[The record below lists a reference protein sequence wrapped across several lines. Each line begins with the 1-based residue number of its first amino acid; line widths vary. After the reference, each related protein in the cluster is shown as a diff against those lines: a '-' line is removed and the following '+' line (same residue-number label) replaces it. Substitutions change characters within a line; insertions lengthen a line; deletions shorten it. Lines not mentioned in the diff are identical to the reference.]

1 MECPKLKRKN
11 ITKCVQVP
19 ENCVGK
25 SMQII
30 KEKPKRPIN

>member
-1 MECPKLKRKN
+1 MSEIEEKN
-11 ITKCVQVP
+11 KKKCVQVP

-25 SMQII
+25 SMQI